1 MEQTKTSTE
10 SSLDKQMLHRKFYVP
25 AETWWSNIQEEGKPI
40 EDSTKTNR
48 TFVNKGLYFPNL
60 YDLTRKMHAL
70 FLRDRQVFE
79 QLPTNKSDICR
90 RMAQEILKLRFQVDR
105 ADMNRIVDDTMLP
118 FMQKAPREQAKF
130 YVLSQKDMIK
140 WAMSKWSSLSI
151 EKLRKTTENDRLR
164 VFGIMFSDDLR
175 EHVPLV
181 TGTCNHTKN
190 RGQLDEKNGL
200 LRAVL
205 QKVHDRFHDKEI
217 VVVHPILWM
226 RQDTIDKVGSTIH
239 ANLNPND
246 KQRIEVART
255 IDGIK
260 TIIKTTTRQYNTIM
274 NNYTK
279 GTGGGS
285 GHPANFANWQERDPL
300 FFEDYDSHSKSSYLT
315 YIHMFNQ
322 QYDHPMVKIHD
333 QLPNEARIED
343 MPGPR
348 STQKV
353 TPSQLLDKLEE
364 AGAQMEVRSK
374 ERLDSMKNLFAEL
387 KNEGKSDGNT
397 DSTNVSKVLRDLK
410 ESTDSELDH
419 ARSYLVKEVGD
430 LVPKINAMT
439 EMIVQ
444 CQEQMKNCKDER
456 NRDGFM
462 KGKKR
467 KRNYEKNRDVLE
479 HSQVEVGKRLKQVNK
494 ELGRRN
500 GNDLLESDDSDSDDF
515 VSDTGY

>member
-1 MEQTKTSTE
+1 M
-10 SSLDKQMLHRKFYVP
+10 
-25 AETWWSNIQEEGKPI
+25 
-40 EDSTKTNR
+40 
-48 TFVNKGLYFPNL
+48 
-60 YDLTRKMHAL
+60 
-70 FLRDRQVFE
+70 
-79 QLPTNKSDICR
+79 
-90 RMAQEILKLRFQVDR
+90 
-105 ADMNRIVDDTMLP
+105 
-118 FMQKAPREQAKF
+118 
-130 YVLSQKDMIK
+130 
-140 WAMSKWSSLSI
+140 
-151 EKLRKTTENDRLR
+151 
-164 VFGIMFSDDLR
+164 
-175 EHVPLV
+175 
-181 TGTCNHTKN
+181 
-190 RGQLDEKNGL
+190 
-200 LRAVL
+200 RAVL
-205 QKVHDRFHDKEI
+205 QKVHDRFHDKEVI
-217 VVVHPILWM
+217 VAHPNSWM
-226 RQDTIDKVGSTIH
+226 RQETIDKVGPNIH

-246 KQRIEVART
+246 KQRIKIART

-260 TIIKTTTRQYNTIM
+260 IIIKTTTRQYNTIM

-300 FFEDYDSHSKSSYLT
+300 FFKDYDSHSKSSYLT

-322 QYDHPMVKIHD
+322 QYDHPMVKVHD

-343 MPGPR
+343 ISGPR

-353 TPSQLLDKLEE
+353 TPSQLLDTLAE
-364 AGAQMEVRSK
+364 AGVQMEVRSK
-374 ERLDSMKNLFAEL
+374 ERLASMKNLFAEL
-387 KNEGKSDGNT
+387 KNEETPDGNL
-397 DSTNVSKVLRDLK
+397 DSNNVSKVLNDLK

-444 CQEQMKNCKDER
+444 CKEQMENCKDER
-456 NRDGFM
+456 NRDGFL

-479 HSQVEVGKRLKQVNK
+479 QSQVEVGKRLKQLNK

-500 GNDLLESDDSDSDDF
+500 GNDVLLSDDSDSDDV